1 MSRRR
6 KAILVVT
13 IALVV
18 TACSSPTR
26 RGLPPPAAATGT
38 PVVYV
43 AVGASETA
51 GFGADEPLRDSWP
64 RVLYRTSLPTSAV
77 FVNMGIPG
85 ATVAQALR
93 DELPQALTV
102 RPALATVWLNVND
115 IVAGVPAADFERDL
129 DTLVRGLRANGATRV
144 LVANVPPLDELPA
157 YLACRSGTASPANT
171 ASRGACGDGVSL
183 PGPAALNQTVDSYN
197 AATARVA
204 AQEGASV
211 VDLHALGLAAR
222 QSGSAASLVSK
233 DGFHPSTAGHEAV
246 AKAFADAL
254 AQGGPIAPN
263 G

>member
-1 MSRRR
+1 VTRTLCGRQV
-6 KAILVVT
+6 ATAVVVT
-13 IALVV
+13 FALVAA
-18 TACSSPTR
+18 ACSSPTR
-26 RGLPPPAAATGT
+26 RGLPPPAAPAGT

-43 AVGASETA
+43 AVGASETT

-64 RVLYRTSLPTSAV
+64 RVLYRTALPTSAV

-85 ATVAQALR
+85 ATVTEALR

-115 IVAGVPAADFERDL
+115 IVAGVPTADFERDL
-129 DTLVRGLRANGATRV
+129 GTLVRALRANGATRV

-157 YLACRSGTASPANT
+157 YLACRSGAVARTE
-171 ASRGACGDGVSL
+171 CGDGSGL
-183 PGPAALNQTVDSYN
+183 PPPAVLDQTVDAYN

-204 AQEGASV
+204 AGTGASV
-211 VDLHALGLAAR
+211 VDLHGVGLAAR
-222 QSGSAASLVSK
+222 QAGDAASLVSK
-233 DGFHPSTAGHEAV
+233 DGFHPSTAGHQAV

-254 AQGGPIAPN
+254 AQGGPVAPN

>member
-6 KAILVVT
+6 TALLAVVVT
-13 IALVV
+13 LVAA
-18 TACSSPTR
+18 ACSSPTR

-43 AVGASETA
+43 AVGASETT

-64 RVLYRTSLPTSAV
+64 RVLYRTSLPMSAV
-77 FVNMGIPG
+77 FVNMGVPG

-93 DELPQALTV
+93 DELPQALAV

-157 YLACRSGTASPANT
+157 YLACRSGV
-171 ASRGACGDGVSL
+171 ASRAACGDGASL
-183 PGPAALNQTVDSYN
+183 PGPGALNQTVDSYN

-204 AQEGASV
+204 AREGASV

-233 DGFHPSTAGHEAV
+233 DGFHPSTAGHGAV

-254 AQGGPIAPN
+254 AQGGPVAPN

>member
-1 MSRRR
+1 VTRRS
-6 KAILVVT
+6 AASIILVLV
-13 IALVV
+13 ALVA
-18 TACSSPTR
+18 ACSSPTR
-26 RGLPPPAAATGT
+26 RGLPPAAPATGT

-43 AVGASETA
+43 AVGASETV

-64 RVLYRTSLPTSAV
+64 RVLYRTALPTSAV

-115 IVAGVPAADFERDL
+115 IVAGIPAADFERDL
-129 DTLVRGLRANGATRV
+129 DSLVRGLRANGATRV

-157 YLACRSGTASPANT
+157 YQACRAGTASR
-171 ASRGACGDGVSL
+171 SACGNGASL
-183 PGPAALNQTVDSYN
+183 PAPAALNQTVDSYN
-197 AATARVA
+197 AATDRVA
-204 AQEGASV
+204 AREGASV

-222 QSGSAASLVSK
+222 QDGGGAALVSK
-233 DGFHPSTAGHEAV
+233 DGFHPSTAGHWAV
-246 AKAFADAL
+246 AKAFAEVL
-254 AQGGPIAPN
+254 AHGGPVAPN